1 MGRPREHDDRTARA
15 LLDAAERIVER
26 DGVAGLS
33 LRGVAGDAGTTTRAV
48 YSLFGSKDG
57 LIAALGARAFELLRE
72 GLDELP
78 VTSDPQHDLVEAAL
92 MFRRFALGHP
102 ILFSLG
108 IQRALGEPEHWRAF
122 LPVAMSTLDV
132 LESRFERLADDGLL
146 GERAT
151 RDAAWEFHAL
161 CEGLASVELRGLP
174 PGVDFERLWRDG
186 IYALVVGL
194 ATARTAGARP

>member
-1 MGRPREHDDRTARA
+1 LSSMGRPREHDDRTAQA
-15 LLDAAERIVER
+15 LLDAAERTVER
-26 DGVAGLS
+26 AGVAGLS

-72 GLDELP
+72 GLDALRA
-78 VTSDPQHDLVEAAL
+78 TSDPQRDLVDAAL
-92 MFRRFALGHP
+92 MFRRFALDHP
-102 ILFSLG
+102 VLFSIG
-108 IQRALGEPEHWRAF
+108 IQRTLGEPEHWRAF
-122 LPVAMSTLDV
+122 RSVAMSTLDV

-146 GERAT
+146 GERTT

-194 ATARTAGARP
+194 ATSRTAA